1 MPPLSPP
8 GVDPYDRSKMNGN
21 DVARDRAAITGVGYT
36 PFSRRSGVTVEALA
50 LQASIGAIRD
60 AGLQPRDID
69 GVVSFAVGDS
79 VGVRSVAQ
87 ALGLEACNWYVDLF
101 GGGSFSCAAVA
112 NAAMAVALG
121 LCRHVLVFRALNGRS
136 GRRLGRT
143 ADSSASYVDGPQ
155 QFSVPFGQLG
165 PAHSYGMLARR
176 HMIEYGTT
184 SEQFGHVAVTLR
196 ANAVRNERAIMRTPI
211 TLEDHQESRWIA
223 EPFRL
228 LDCCQETDGACALV
242 VSASEIARDLPHPPA
257 YLSSFAL
264 GGRGASALTPDKV
277 ADFASFFPAHIA
289 PGLYARA
296 GIEIGD
302 IGLAALYDAFTF
314 LVIAQLEDF
323 GFCKKGEGGPFVADG
338 QIAPGGRIPVGTNGG
353 LLSEGYVHGI
363 NNVLEAVSQLRGSA
377 GDRQIDGIE
386 VALAS
391 GWGANVGSAL
401 ILRN

>member
-1 MPPLSPP
+1 
-8 GVDPYDRSKMNGN
+8 
-21 DVARDRAAITGVGYT
+21 
-36 PFSRRSGVTVEALA
+36 
-50 LQASIGAIRD
+50 
-60 AGLQPRDID
+60 
-69 GVVSFAVGDS
+69 
-79 VGVRSVAQ
+79 
-87 ALGLEACNWYVDLF
+87 
-101 GGGSFSCAAVA
+101 
-112 NAAMAVALG
+112 MAVALG
-121 LCRHVLVFRALNGRS
+121 LCRHVLVYRALNGRS
-136 GRRLGRT
+136 GRRLGHSPD
-143 ADSSASYVDGPQ
+143 AAQDYVGGPQ
-155 QFSVPFGQLG
+155 QFSIPFGQLG

-184 SEQFGHVAVTLR
+184 TEHFGHVAVTLR
-196 ANAVRNERAIMRTPI
+196 ANAVKNERAIMRNPI
-211 TLEDHQESRWIA
+211 TLEDHRESRWIA

-242 VSASEIARDLPHPPA
+242 VSSSEIARDLPHPPA

-277 ADFASFFPAHIA
+277 DDFTSFFPAHIA

-302 IGLAALYDAFTF
+302 IDLAALYDAFTF

-338 QIAPGGRIPVGTNGG
+338 QIAPGGSIPVGTNGG
-353 LLSEGYVHGI
+353 LLSEGYVHGL
-363 NNVLEAVSQLRGSA
+363 NNVLEAVSQLRGDA
-377 GDRQIDGIE
+377 GARQVDGVE

-401 ILRN
+401 ILRR

>member
-1 MPPLSPP
+1 
-8 GVDPYDRSKMNGN
+8 MNE
-21 DVARDRAAITGVGYT
+21 DDIARNRAAITGVGYT
-36 PFSRRSGVTVEALA
+36 PLSRRSGVAVEALA

-60 AGLQPRDID
+60 AGLAPRDID

-79 VGVRSVAQ
+79 VGVRTIAQ
-87 ALGLEACNWYVDLF
+87 DLGIESWNWYADLF

-136 GRRLGRT
+136 GRRLGRNP
-143 ADSSASYVDGPQ
+143 SASEAHVGGPQ
-155 QFSVPFGQLG
+155 QFTVPFGQLG
-165 PAHSYGMLARR
+165 PAHGYGMLARR

-196 ANAVRNERAIMRTPI
+196 DNAIQNPRAIMRTPM
-211 TLEDHQESRWIA
+211 TLADHQDSRWIA

-228 LDCCQETDGACALV
+228 LDCCQETDGACALI
-242 VSASEIARDLPHPPA
+242 VSASDAARDRPHPPA
-257 YLSSFAL
+257 YVSSFAL
-264 GGRGASALTPDKV
+264 GGRGASDLAPDKV
-277 ADFASFFPAHIA
+277 ADFTTFFPAHIA
-289 PGLYARA
+289 PGLYRRA

-323 GFCKKGEGGPFVADG
+323 GFCEKGEGGPFVADG
-338 QIAPGGRIPVGTNGG
+338 QIARDGCIPVGTNGG

-363 NNVLEAVSQLRGSA
+363 NNVLEAVSQLRGTA
-377 GDRQIDGIE
+377 GERQIDGVE

-391 GWGANVGSAL
+391 GWGANIGSAL
-401 ILRN
+401 ILTR

>member
-1 MPPLSPP
+1 MDGDDL
-8 GVDPYDRSKMNGN
+8 
-21 DVARDRAAITGVGYT
+21 ARDRAAITGVGYT
-36 PFSRRSGVTVEALA
+36 PLRRSSGVSVEALA
-50 LQASIGAIRD
+50 LQASLGAIHD
-60 AGLQPRDID
+60 AGLAPRDID

-87 ALGLEACNWYVDLF
+87 ALGLESSNWYVDLF

-112 NAAMAVALG
+112 HAAMAVALG
-121 LCRHVLVFRALNGRS
+121 LCRHVLVYRALNGRS
-136 GRRLGRT
+136 GRRLGRNP
-143 ADSSASYVDGPQ
+143 AASQTFVGGPQ

-184 SEQFGHVAVTLR
+184 TEQFGQVAVTLR
-196 ANAVRNERAIMRTPI
+196 SNAVQNERAIMRSPM
-211 TLEDHQESRWIA
+211 TLEDHQASRWIA

-242 VSASEIARDLPHPPA
+242 VSASEIARDLAHPPV
-257 YLSSFAL
+257 YLSSFAV
-264 GGRGASALTPDKV
+264 GGRGASSLTPDKV

-296 GIEIGD
+296 GIQVGD
-302 IGLAALYDAFTF
+302 IDLAALYDAFTF

-338 QIAPGGRIPVGTNGG
+338 QIERGGSIPVGTNGG

-363 NNVLEAVSQLRGSA
+363 NNVLEAVSQLRGTA
-377 GDRQIDGIE
+377 GVRQVAGVE